1 MVRRCLRLYTFVLF
15 LVAGVHTAT
24 VADRLP
30 TFLTI
35 PQFLRE
41 YPVGRTRF
49 YEEVR
54 AGRIRILKSGA
65 RTLVPASELER
76 LVREATLSVND
87 GDNHAP

>member
-1 MVRRCLRLYTFVLF
+1 M
-15 LVAGVHTAT
+15 
-24 VADRLP
+24 ADRLP

-35 PQFLRE
+35 PQFLQE

-54 AGRIRILKSGA
+54 TGRIRTLKSGA

-76 LVREATLSVND
+76 LEREAAPDTHD
-87 GDNHAP
+87 DDNRAA